1 MRVMITG
8 GAGFIGS
15 HLCDRLLA
23 DGGEVICVDN
33 LVTGSRAN
41 VAHLVDD
48 DRFEFYE
55 QDVTV
60 PIEVNGHVDFVLHFA
75 SPASPIQFDDLSLEI
90 MAVNSKGTEQALEVA
105 KHNDAGFLVAST
117 SETYGDPKVHPQT
130 EDYWGNVN
138 PVGRRSV
145 YDESKRFGE
154 AITMAYHREFGL
166 NTHIV
171 RIFNTYGPRMR
182 ADDGR
187 AVPAFIN
194 QALANEDVTIFG
206 DGSQTRSF
214 QYITDLVDGVV
225 RLMATDEPTPVN
237 LGNPAEEHSVK
248 TLAETIIRLTNST
261 SKLTTGPLPPDDP
274 KIRRPSMNKALR
286 VLSWEPKIDLE
297 TGLTSTIK
305 YFQEEA

>member
-1 MRVMITG
+1 
-8 GAGFIGS
+8 
-15 HLCDRLLA
+15 LLA

>member
-1 MRVMITG
+1 
-8 GAGFIGS
+8 
-15 HLCDRLLA
+15 
-23 DGGEVICVDN
+23 
-33 LVTGSRAN
+33 
-41 VAHLVDD
+41 
-48 DRFEFYE
+48 
-55 QDVTV
+55 
-60 PIEVNGHVDFVLHFA
+60 
-75 SPASPIQFDDLSLEI
+75 
-90 MAVNSKGTEQALEVA
+90 
-105 KHNDAGFLVAST
+105 
-117 SETYGDPKVHPQT
+117 
-130 EDYWGNVN
+130 
-138 PVGRRSV
+138 
-145 YDESKRFGE
+145 
-154 AITMAYHREFGL
+154 
-166 NTHIV
+166 
-171 RIFNTYGPRMR
+171 MR